1 MSAEFAT
8 ATSGMQRELAALKA
22 PTSETVIEETA
33 DGLGT
38 WRYTVPAGGSV
49 TGPAPASGG
58 GQYWLVSAGSACVPG
73 GELLSPQSLVFVGP
87 DEAESVMIAGPA
99 GADLICMQFPKR
111 ARE

>member
-1 MSAEFAT
+1 MPPLSVGA
-8 ATSGMQRELAALKA
+8 LAALKA
-22 PTSETVIEETA
+22 PTSEAMIEQTK

-49 TGPAPASGG
+49 AGPDPSRGG
-58 GQYWLVSAGSACVPG
+58 GQYWLVSGGSACVPG
-73 GELLSPQSLVFVGP
+73 GALLSPQSLVFVGP
-87 DEAESVMIAGPA
+87 DEAASLLTAGPG